1 MPRPKH
7 IPLFGG
13 SLVAAILAVLALT
26 ACGATS
32 STTTASNAGSSTPT
46 TKRLKIAFLP
56 GVTANPYF
64 DMEIQAQKQLAAKE
78 NVDLTV
84 IDSQL
89 DANKQVQQVQDIA
102 STKQYDGIVIVPLN
116 GAALVPAVHL
126 ALGAGIKVV
135 ADDVPIG
142 PDPTQTSPQVAGLGG
157 YVGRTFSVNGQNV
170 GKLTVQACAGK
181 NPCKVAFLYGVKAS
195 TYDTALF
202 NGFKQSIASSPNVQI
217 VAEGEGGYTR
227 AGGLAATQDL
237 VQAHRD
243 LNVLVGVDQEALG
256 AEDALKS
263 AGLAGRVKVIGFGG
277 TSQAVSAVR
286 SGQWFGDSVQV
297 PFTEGQASLQALI
310 DELRSGKVTGY
321 RDPVVLAHVVNNG
334 IITQSNAGQFAPQ
347 YNG

>member
-1 MPRPKH
+1 VRC
-7 IPLFGG
+7 G
-13 SLVAAILAVLALT
+13 SLALATLAVLAL
-26 ACGATS
+26 AGCGSSNSPTS
-32 STTTASNAGSSTPT
+32 SGSNASPAGSSPT

-64 DMEIQAQKQLAAKE
+64 DMEIQAEEQLAAKE

-84 IDSQL
+84 IDSKL
-89 DANKQVQQVQDIA
+89 DANTQVQQVQDIA
-102 STKQYDGIVIVPLN
+102 STKQYDGIVIVPLD
-116 GAALVPAVHL
+116 GAALVPAVRL
-126 ALGAGIKVV
+126 ALQAGIKVA

-142 PDPTQTSPQVAGLGG
+142 PDPTKTSPQLDGLAG
-157 YVGRTFSVNGQNV
+157 YVGLTFWENGVNM
-170 GKLTVQACAGK
+170 GKLAVQACAGK

-202 NGFKQSIASSPNVQI
+202 NGFKQSISSSPNVQV
-217 VAEGEGGYTR
+217 VAEGQGDYTR

-243 LNVLVGVDQEALG
+243 LNVLVAVDQEALG

-263 AGLAGRVKVIGFGG
+263 AGLAQQLKVIGFGG
-277 TSQAVSAVR
+277 TRQAVNAVR

-297 PFTEGQASLQALI
+297 PFTEGQASLQALVTQ
-310 DELRSGKVTGY
+310 LRTGRVTGY
-321 RDPVVLAHVVNNG
+321 EDPVALAHVVNNG
-334 IITQSNAGQFAPQ
+334 LITQSNAAQFKPQ

>member
-7 IPLFGG
+7 NPASGG
-13 SLVAAILAVLALT
+13 ALALAILASAAALA
-26 ACGATS
+26 ACGGTS
-32 STTTASNAGSSTPT
+32 STSASNASASTPQ

-64 DMEIQAQKQLAAKE
+64 DTEIQAEKELAAKE

-102 STKQYDGIVIVPLN
+102 STKQHDGIVIVPLD
-116 GAALVPAVHL
+116 GAALMPAIHL
-126 ALGAGIKVV
+126 ALQAGIKV
-135 ADDVPIG
+135 ATDDVPIG
-142 PDPTQTSPQVAGLGG
+142 PDPTQTSPQVAGLAG
-157 YVGRTFSVNGQNV
+157 YVGRTFSVHGLNM
-170 GKLTVQACAGK
+170 GKLTIESCAGK
-181 NPCKVAFLYGVKAS
+181 NPCKVAFVYGVKAS
-195 TYDTALF
+195 TYDTALYD
-202 NGFKQSIASSPNVQI
+202 GFKRAIASSPNVQI
-217 VAEGEGGYTR
+217 VAEGEGDYTR

-243 LNVLVGVDQEALG
+243 LNVLVAVDQEALG

-263 AGLAGRVKVIGFGG
+263 AGLAQQVKVIGFGG
-277 TSQAVSAVR
+277 TRQAVEAVR

-310 DELRSGKVTGY
+310 DELRTGKVTGY
-321 RDPVVLAHVVNNG
+321 RDPVTLAHVVNNG
-334 IITQSNAGQFAPQ
+334 VITQSNARQFTPQ